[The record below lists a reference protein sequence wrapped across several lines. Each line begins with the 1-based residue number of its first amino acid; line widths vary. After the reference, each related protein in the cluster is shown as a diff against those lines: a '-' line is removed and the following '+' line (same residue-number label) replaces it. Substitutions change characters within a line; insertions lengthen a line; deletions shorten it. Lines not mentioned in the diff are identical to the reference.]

1 MRVSV
6 EELEGRLGEATR
18 EITDLTADYVQLKE
32 SHKHLQ
38 GMAHTSLM
46 PFSDQACILSLTR
59 LPFP

>member
-18 EITDLTADYVQLKE
+18 EITDLTADYMQLKE

-38 GMAHTSLM
+38 GNARRRAAS
-46 PFSDQACILSLTR
+46 FSDQA
-59 LPFP
+59 